1 MQPYTRPAGSTGAGL
16 CHTWLGDPVKQLLL
30 ELQAMA
36 APFRTGTHV
45 FTTHDGER
53 MVYYTLGDP
62 ANPTVLLLHGCT
74 YRPDLSQRDPITV
87 CLSAFAA
94 GPAPPT
100 RV

>member
-1 MQPYTRPAGSTGAGL
+1 MVYLAAGPRVFV
-16 CHTWLGDPVKQLLL
+16 GDPVKQLLL

-74 YRPDLSQRDPITV
+74 YRGPISRSAIRLQSV
-87 CLSAFAA
+87 CLLLQLGQRRRPESD
-94 GPAPPT
+94 
-100 RV
+100 